1 MRCCLSDPIV
11 LSLTSKDAML
21 SLGSNCAFTDTLA
34 KSVQKL
40 WTIIT
45 SRVKNVARAG
55 TNRVRFDILAFFE
68 RFALFLTCKCKNKKL
83 VELQKFY

>member
-1 MRCCLSDPIV
+1 V
-11 LSLTSKDAML
+11 LSLTSKDAVL
-21 SLGSNCAFTDTLA
+21 SLGSNCAFIDTLA

-55 TNRVRFDILAFFE
+55 TKRVK
-68 RFALFLTCKCKNKKL
+68 FASVEFSHPSKL
-83 VELQKFY
+83 